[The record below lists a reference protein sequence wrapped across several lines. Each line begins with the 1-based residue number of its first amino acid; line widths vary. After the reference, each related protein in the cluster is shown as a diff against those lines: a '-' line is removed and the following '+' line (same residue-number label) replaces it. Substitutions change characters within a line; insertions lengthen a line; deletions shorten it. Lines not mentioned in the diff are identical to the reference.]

1 MSSHSRPAGDARKAQ
16 RAGFPG
22 RFLCDRSGSTAIE
35 FAALAL
41 PFSMLVFAILESC
54 IAFAG
59 QEVMANATDDVARQ
73 LRTGQ
78 VRSITAPD
86 LKAMICAR
94 LEVMVSSDCPNQ
106 MIVDLQQ
113 YATFQDAAAV
123 GFAIVNGEIKPTRN
137 RQVIS
142 TDFSVTTGG
151 ASSINMLR
159 VFYKWP
165 VMTDFVSKW
174 MANLNDGKTLHFTS
188 ITWQN
193 EPFN

>member
-1 MSSHSRPAGDARKAQ
+1 MSSHPLRADNARKAQ
-16 RAGFPG
+16 RPGLLG
-22 RFLCDRSGSTAIE
+22 RFGHDRSGSTAIE

-78 VRSITAPD
+78 VRNLTEQD
-86 LKAMICAR
+86 LKAMICEK

-123 GFAIVNGEIKPTRN
+123 SFVIANGEIRPTKN
-137 RQVIS
+137 QQVIPGG
-142 TDFSVTTGG
+142 FAVTSGG
-151 ASSINMLR
+151 ASTINMLR

-174 MANLNDGKTLHFTS
+174 MANLNDGKTLHFTT